1 MTQDDFKRPVDW
13 ELIARRTA
21 WENCNNACSAILSAR
36 ISAGL
41 VKHKDTKE
49 AVDDLLR
56 AISIEFEAFLCIKN
70 DTSHK
75 TDVGG
80 PPAGDEPSITSS
92 SPNKSEPF
100 LKDVGSSV
108 SVGASPPSPQ
118 KSKEKKLKG
127 EKKTG
132 WVCSECNAAI
142 EVWVKDY
149 SETNM
154 GKSLCYACQDKY
166 RERRESIENASGPR
180 DIGKY

>member
-1 MTQDDFKRPVDW
+1 MSETDW
-13 ELIARRTA
+13 ELKDRRIA
-21 WENCNNACSAILSAR
+21 WMNINSACASVVAAR
-36 ISAGL
+36 INAGL
-41 VKHKDTKE
+41 FKPKSRED
-49 AVDDLLR
+49 AIQDLLSS
-56 AISIEFEAFLCIKN
+56 ITIEFEAFLCIKN

-80 PPAGDEPSITSS
+80 PSAGDEPSFTSS

-100 LKDVGSSV
+100 LKDDGSSV
-108 SVGASPPSPQ
+108 SVGASPSSPQ
-118 KSKEKKLKG
+118 KEKKLKG

-132 WVCSECNAAI
+132 WVCSECQAAI

-154 GKSLCYACQDKY
+154 GKSLCYSCQDKY
-166 RERRESIENASGPR
+166 RERREQIENASGPK

>member
-70 DTSHK
+70 NTSHS
-75 TDVGG
+75 DVGG
-80 PPAGDEPSITSS
+80 PSTEEESSITSS
-92 SPNKSEPF
+92 SPLSEPF
-100 LKDVGSSV
+100 LKDVGSKPF
-108 SVGASPPSPQ
+108 VGASPPSPQ
-118 KSKEKKLKG
+118 KSKENRVKG
-127 EKKTG
+127 TVKTG

>member
-1 MTQDDFKRPVDW
+1 MSETDW
-13 ELIARRTA
+13 ELKDRRMA
-21 WENCNNACSAILSAR
+21 YESLMKSICSIQASLIESKM
-36 ISAGL
+36 
-41 VKHKDTKE
+41 VKFNSLKDALADVKMSLQ
-49 AVDDLLR
+49 V
-56 AISIEFEAFLCIKN
+56 EFEAFLCIKN

-80 PPAGDEPSITSS
+80 PSAGDEPSFTSS

-100 LKDVGSSV
+100 LKDVGSKPF
-108 SVGASPPSPQ
+108 VGASPSSPQ
-118 KSKEKKLKG
+118 KEKKLKG

-132 WVCSECNAAI
+132 WVCSECQAAI

-154 GKSLCYACQDKY
+154 GKSLCYSCQDKY
-166 RERRESIENASGPR
+166 RERREQIENASGPK